1 MKHLLIIAL
10 VFAGCVSPKAQ
21 PALKSTVALGTSTL
35 AIANATAKPVTANFA
50 FGADSVFLPA
60 SLPNC
65 ATSSALNCALILPA
79 NSTQTIDLGGKYLNA
94 TLAFDLPVGCGATKA
109 ELNLNNPAWY
119 DVADVSLVDGFNH
132 DLQMQ
137 FGGTLLGPTLG
148 KNGNAALF
156 GVFPLGCDI
165 CTARQNPSCGFAK
178 GTDGCK
184 AGTQYAPVPPCQ
196 VQGTVKGGGTAVIV
210 TVLPL
215 DATAT

>member
-1 MKHLLIIAL
+1 
-10 VFAGCVSPKAQ
+10 
-21 PALKSTVALGTSTL
+21 VARPGIT
-35 AIANATAKPVTANFA
+35 
-50 FGADSVFLPA
+50 D
-60 SLPNC
+60 C

-109 ELNLNNPAWY
+109 ELNLNNPNWY
-119 DVADVSLVDGFNH
+119 DVADLSLVDGFNH

-137 FGGTLLGPTLG
+137 FGDVLLGPTLG

-196 VQGTVKGGGTAVIV
+196 VQGNVKGGGTAVIV